1 MIGRFLGAA
10 PPPAPAVNQVTPSGA
25 PGLFGLGVGTPGAS
39 SGPPTPIA
47 TVMAIINVISQTCG
61 QLPRHITRADVRD
74 KRTLDTSQ
82 WRHLLYKPNG
92 LDAMR
97 GNTFWEAVF
106 ASVEGW
112 GNAYI
117 WVDRTTA
124 GWRGVRG
131 LHFLMPQ
138 RVQPF
143 RDDNRTRYRLEGDD
157 QRSRTPDEVAHI
169 AKGALDG
176 INGVSPLRAGAMT
189 HELTIQAERTG
200 LTFFR
205 RGTTTGGVVM
215 HPEKLNQPQ
224 VDEFYD
230 NFRRFHQGGR
240 NAGNVLLL
248 QGNAKYERIG
258 IPPSEAQFL
267 ETRQFQRE
275 EILGWYAPG
284 MPHHLLGW
292 RSSASSWGTGVEQQ
306 SIAFVKFV
314 LLSRLRRVEEMIE
327 TDFLPDDLRYRFDV
341 VDLMRGDSKARSEVY
356 GRMRQ
361 LGVLSA
367 DEWRLDEAMAPRD
380 IPDDYL
386 NPLNMTSVPADGG
399 QVAMPAAPPDS
410 APGSMFELVSEMRCQ
425 NPDCRTRKNGGR
437 GALLAR
443 NVGAASVVCRAC
455 GEETVL
461 RAGETVRDMAD
472 LEAALDEELAMRL
485 TNR

>member
-10 PPPAPAVNQVTPSGA
+10 PPPPRGATMTAPTAE
-25 PGLFGLGVGTPGAS
+25 PGLFGLGVGGGGSMSA
-39 SGPPTPIA
+39 PPSPIA

-61 QLPRHITRADVRD
+61 QLPRQITRKDVRD
-74 KRTLDTSQ
+74 RRPLDTSQ
-82 WRHLLYKPNG
+82 WRYILSKPNR

-117 WVDRTTA
+117 WVDRTSP

-138 RVQPF
+138 RVNPF
-143 RDDNRTRYRLEGDD
+143 RQEGRVLYKLEGDEQD
-157 QRSRTPDEVAHI
+157 SRSPEEIVHL
-169 AKGALDG
+169 AKGATDG
-176 INGVSPLRAGAMT
+176 LRGMSPIRAGAMT
-189 HELTIQAERTG
+189 HELTVQAERTA

-215 HPEKLNQPQ
+215 HPEKLEKPQ

-230 NFRRFHQGGR
+230 NFRRFHQGSR

-292 RSSASSWGTGVEQQ
+292 RSSASNWGTGVEQQ

-367 DEWRLDEAMAPRD
+367 DEWRLDEAMAPREV
-380 IPDDYL
+380 PNDYL
-386 NPLNMTSVPADGG
+386 VPLNMTSVPAEGG
-399 QVAMPAAPPDS
+399 PPVSPAGS
-410 APGSMFELVSEMRCQ
+410 AAGPLTFELVDEMRCQ
-425 NPDCRTRKNGGR
+425 NLECRTRKNGGK

-443 NVGAASVVCRAC
+443 HVGAASVVCRAC

-461 RAGETVRDMAD
+461 RPGEAVRDMDD
-472 LEAALDEELAMRL
+472 LSEALDMELALRL
-485 TNR
+485 TGR